1 MTTINSDDWPQKQ
14 ERELIG
20 ICNVEAESAFY
31 GVEVEPWNVIQLNF
45 VFQSVKSTTQLQYAE
60 KEWMNCR
67 ESAVLFPP

>member
-31 GVEVEPWNVIQLNF
+31 GVEVEP
-45 VFQSVKSTTQLQYAE
+45 
-60 KEWMNCR
+60 
-67 ESAVLFPP
+67 